1 MRIACDLGV
10 LYSLLHG
17 LRFEGGAGL
26 SYTIQ
31 IDQELGPIF
40 IDLLKIE
47 ASFIGAEVSLQASTT
62 GGVELGPFA
71 AVIKRIGIKAS
82 IDTSAKG
89 NLGHANLSLGFL
101 PPTGIGLALNAGPIA
116 GGGFLDFEPEKQRY
130 SGMLTLTG
138 GGVGVTAIGLI
149 TTRMPDGTDGFS
161 MLFSITAIFN
171 PPIELYMRFTLSGVG
186 GLIGV
191 HRSMST
197 EALRK
202 GIKTGTIDSIMFPEP
217 STVIAN
223 ASKIISDMRSVFPV
237 AENQYVIGPML
248 KLGWGSPVNVVVVD
262 LGIFIE
268 IGISGSGF
276 EIARVVLMGQAE
288 MALPTPEQATIKVN
302 IDILG
307 VLDLERKEASF
318 QAAIE
323 ASSLMAFKMYGDCA
337 FLWSGGGRPDMA
349 LAIGGFHP
357 RFTPPPPPSVFA
369 DLRRMSLVVN
379 YGPFVEL
386 GCTGYLAVT
395 PNSLQLGAQVHLFVG
410 INVLDIG
417 EIGIRGYLGFDALI
431 IFSPFSF
438 EFSVCSGMTIT
449 VMGFTL
455 MEISVD
461 FTLSGPRPWN
471 AYGKAVFKV
480 LFWDVEA
487 PFNITWGESR
497 PATRPLIDPWLEFKE
512 ALAAP
517 GSWGVSLPP
526 RWTMAEFLFAICKS
540 PSVGGVSLP
549 PRWTMAES
557 LASPEEEGADPIPVV
572 HPWSTFE
579 LRQNV
584 LPLNINLE
592 KFGNASITG
601 HDRFEIVD
609 VTSGGS
615 ADLSRREFLQEY
627 FARSE
632 FEYLDD
638 DEKLS
643 LPSFELMDA
652 GITTSSSTS
661 VQLGAGDT
669 VDFEESVADYD
680 SSILLEDGTSEP
692 APERGASDWVAAR
705 VLTEEYARARVR
717 RRRGT
722 RDRFLGTVR
731 GQFAAVR
738 GPSSLQPLAPSTGNG
753 GQPSF
758 AAVKAS
764 QDGYRVVNASDLTTA
779 TLDPSVGVINR
790 DLTRVGADQAR
801 LAQLALDP
809 SRELLVVAEHEVTDY
824 EDLT

>member
-1 MRIACDLGV
+1 
-10 LYSLLHG
+10 
-17 LRFEGGAGL
+17 
-26 SYTIQ
+26 
-31 IDQELGPIF
+31 
-40 IDLLKIE
+40 
-47 ASFIGAEVSLQASTT
+47 
-62 GGVELGPFA
+62 
-71 AVIKRIGIKAS
+71 
-82 IDTSAKG
+82 
-89 NLGHANLSLGFL
+89 
-101 PPTGIGLALNAGPIA
+101 
-116 GGGFLDFEPEKQRY
+116 
-130 SGMLTLTG
+130 
-138 GGVGVTAIGLI
+138 
-149 TTRMPDGTDGFS
+149 
-161 MLFSITAIFN
+161 
-171 PPIELYMRFTLSGVG
+171 
-186 GLIGV
+186 
-191 HRSMST
+191 MST

-217 STVIAN
+217 NTVIAN
-223 ASKIISDMRSVFPV
+223 AAKIISDMRSVFPA
-237 AENQYVIGPML
+237 AEGQFVIGPML
-248 KLGWGSPVNVVVVD
+248 KLGWGSPVNIVEVD

-268 IGISGSGF
+268 IGISESGF

-288 MALPTPEQATIKVN
+288 MALPTPEQKTIKVN

-307 VLDLERKEASF
+307 VLDFARKEASF

-323 ASSLMAFKMYGDCA
+323 ASSLMAFKMQGDCA
-337 FLWSGGGRPDMA
+337 FLMSWGGRPDMA
-349 LAIGGFHP
+349 MAIGGFNP
-357 RFTPPPPPSVFA
+357 KYTPTPPPSVFA

-410 INVLDIG
+410 INVFDIG

-449 VMGFTL
+449 VMGVTL
-455 MEISVD
+455 TEISVD

-471 AYGKAVFKV
+471 AYGKAVFKI
-480 LFWDVEA
+480 LLWDVEA

-497 PATRPLIDPWLEFKE
+497 PTTRPLIDPWKKFKD

-517 GSWGVSLPP
+517 GSW
-526 RWTMAEFLFAICKS
+526 
-540 PSVGGVSLP
+540 GVSLP

-615 ADLSRREFLQEY
+615 ADLSRSEFLQEY

-638 DEKLS
+638 DKKLS

-652 GITTSSSTS
+652 GITTSSSTA

-669 VDFEESVADYD
+669 VEFEESVADYD

-722 RDRFLGTVR
+722 RDRFLDTVR
-731 GQFAAVR
+731 GQFAAAR
-738 GPSSLQPLAPSTGNG
+738 GLSSLQPLTPSTENG

-779 TLDPSVGVINR
+779 TLDPDVCPANQG
-790 DLTRVGADQAR
+790 LTRVEADQVMS
-801 LAQLALDP
+801 AQLKDDT
-809 SRELLVVAEHEVTDY
+809 SHELLVAPEHEVTDY
-824 EDLT
+824 EELT